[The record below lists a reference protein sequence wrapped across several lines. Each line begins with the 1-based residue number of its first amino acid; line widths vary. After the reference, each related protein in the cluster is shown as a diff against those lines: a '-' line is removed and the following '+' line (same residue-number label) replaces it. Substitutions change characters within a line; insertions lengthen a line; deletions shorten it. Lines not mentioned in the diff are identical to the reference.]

1 MSVRSLNGLSG
12 SNNIYINTLSA
23 TLPLEI
29 PDTGDTSS
37 TISLKGLSGF
47 TANKFLKVN
56 SAGTALEYGDDNDTQ
71 YGATSPLVL
80 TNTQFSL
87 AGLSGLGTA
96 GQFIKINSGGTGFE
110 YGSDNNTTY
119 SAASP
124 LLLFGTQF
132 RLNQASFIILEALND
147 DDTIVVFADAGTYN
161 KIKYSVLLG
170 LINTYVSNNLTISG
184 TLPII
189 ASSTASGVSISFSI
203 SQLGNSNGSI
213 TSTVIIAEGGSD
225 GSFRNLT
232 LGNLGEVICPLK
244 TQFGTSVSAAGGR
257 TFSHPNYT
265 TNILGSDI
273 RNDTVAYY
281 IRTAAGS
288 GRFSFD
294 TTNKIFYCIEATSEI
309 RLGHTTDVNSFSGLK
324 VSSRLSSVND
334 LVLFTAGQD
343 FSGTKNR
350 IAFVAGNSATETGM
364 FGYAGTGISIANG
377 GIPTSPTDATS
388 AGSLFAWTSGSPN
401 SFSVCNSAD
410 GAFANTT
417 IQMKITASTNIT
429 DFFTSQNIFHR
440 HSSNSVAQISLRY
453 SASLNAFLSIDS
465 VGDLTLSTTSATQ
478 RTNIDNRVRFT
489 LTGTSFGDSTS
500 NLSAFPPIGQT
511 LYQTSTTLGQGYLV
525 NTVYRVPSS
534 TEAYWSCWQLQLTG
548 SHNLLGWGTHTGTS
562 GSGSFSQIFYVR
574 SDGAYFGAGSLV
586 TSDRRIKKDIIDADG
601 EECINIL
608 KSIKLKKYRYNDDWA
623 EQHSIENSNYVYGFI
638 AQDIGANK
646 YISYCM
652 DDKTAPIT
660 IDGEDIT
667 DINTI
672 DKPKILTVL
681 WGVCSKQQEDIE
693 QLQNTITA
701 QQTEIE
707 TLKNEIA
714 NIKSV
719 LNL

>member
-1 MSVRSLNGLSG
+1 MSR
-12 SNNIYINTLSA
+12 NITNTATKIFVNTVSA
-23 TLPLEI
+23 QEPLELLT
-29 PDTGDTSS
+29 PSNTSS
-37 TISLKGLSGF
+37 TMTLKGLNGF
-47 TANKFLKVN
+47 TPNKFLKVN
-56 SAGTALEYGDDNDTQ
+56 SAGNALEYADDNDTQ

-80 TNTQFSL
+80 SGTTFSL
-87 AGLSGLGTA
+87 SGLSGLGSA
-96 GQFIKINSGGTGFE
+96 GQFIKVNSAGNALE

-161 KIKYSVLLG
+161 KIKYSVFLG

-232 LGNLGEVICPLK
+232 LGNLGNVICPLK

-257 TFSHPNYT
+257 TLGHPNYI

-281 IRTAAGS
+281 IRTAAGA

-309 RLGHTTDVNSFSGLK
+309 RLGHITDVNSFSGLK

-334 LVLFTAGQD
+334 LVLFTPSAD
-343 FSGTKNR
+343 FSNTKNR
-350 IAFVAGNSATETGM
+350 IAFVASNSATETSM
-364 FGYAGTGISIANG
+364 FGFCGESISLSSG
-377 GIPTSPTDATS
+377 GIPSSNTDLTPIK
-388 AGSLFAWTSGSPN
+388 SLFAWTSGSNN

-410 GAFANTT
+410 GSFSNTT
-417 IQMKITASTNIT
+417 IQMKITASTSTT
-429 DFFTSQNIFHR
+429 DFFTIQNIFHR
-440 HSSNSVAQISLRY
+440 QTSSNVASLTLRY
-453 SASLNAFLSIDS
+453 SASLNGIISIDS
-465 VGDLTLSTTSATQ
+465 AGDLTISTTSATQ

-511 LYQTSTTLGQGYLV
+511 LYQTSTTVGQGYLV

-534 TEAYWSCWQLQLTG
+534 TEAYWSCWQLQLTS
-548 SHNLLGWGTHTGTS
+548 SHNLLGWGTHTGTA
-562 GSGSFSQIFYVR
+562 GSGTFSQIFYVR

-623 EQHSIENSNYVYGFI
+623 RQRQIENNNYVYGFI
-638 AQDIGANK
+638 AQDIGNSPEL
-646 YISYCM
+646 SYCW
-652 DDKTAPIT
+652 DNNTAPLT
-660 IDGEDIT
+660 IDGENIT

-672 DKPKILTVL
+672 DKPKILSVL

-714 NIKSV
+714 NIKSH